1 MSTIGSAYQ
10 QVSKQVAEWLALVP
24 ECRINS
30 STQVVNGLI
39 KNTKL
44 SSNDCLVSYDVTSL
58 YTNVP
63 VRVAIDVCTDLL
75 FSRVSMNIDKAT
87 FKTLAEIAS
96 CNIIF
101 STHKGI
107 YQQVDGLAMG
117 SPPAPHLANGW
128 LSQFETTIRGESVLY
143 SLHG

>member
-1 MSTIGSAYQ
+1 M
-10 QVSKQVAEWLALVP
+10 
-24 ECRINS
+24 
-30 STQVVNGLI
+30 
-39 KNTKL
+39 
-44 SSNDCLVSYDVTSL
+44 
-58 YTNVP
+58 
-63 VRVAIDVCTDLL
+63 CTDLL

-101 STHKGI
+101 STHNGF

-143 SLHG
+143 SRYMDDIICSIDKSKIDSHLTLINSIHPMLLFTHESEKEGR